1 MENKTPQTAFRPRG
15 IRNNN
20 PGNIRY
26 NGIEWKGLADPPSDG
41 SFGIFTAPRYGIR
54 ALATI
59 LRTYKR
65 KYSICSVSG
74 IINRFAPSTEN
85 DTAAYIRSVCSVLG
99 CSADALL
106 DTESEA
112 VLLPLVKAIIR
123 HENGQQPYTDEQI
136 TEGLKC

>member
-1 MENKTPQTAFRPRG
+1 L
-15 IRNNN
+15 RNNN

-26 NGIEWKGLADPPSDG
+26 NGIEWKGLATPPSDG
-41 SFGIFTAPRYGIR
+41 SFCIFTAPRYGIR

-85 DTAAYIRSVCSVLG
+85 DTASYIRSVCLAIG
-99 CSADALL
+99 CGADAPL
-106 DTESEA
+106 DTENEA
-112 VLLPLVKAIIR
+112 VLLPLVKAVIK
-123 HENGQQPYTDEQI
+123 HENGKQPYTDEQI
-136 TEGLKC
+136 LEGIKC